1 MKTNNTRHLSANP
14 MSRST
19 LRTIWNNSEQFWVS
33 TSSTPQKNS
42 RPKIIKQKMSTDT
55 RNATVFYLTRG

>member
-1 MKTNNTRHLSANP
+1 